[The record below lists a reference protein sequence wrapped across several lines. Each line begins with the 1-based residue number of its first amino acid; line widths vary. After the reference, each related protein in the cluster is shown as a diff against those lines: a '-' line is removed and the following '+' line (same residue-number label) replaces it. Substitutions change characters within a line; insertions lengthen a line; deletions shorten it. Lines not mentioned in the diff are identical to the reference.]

1 MRVLWICDSCSLQ
14 DDENN
19 LGLTARHEA
28 VLAQYGKGRID
39 LGIAYSADGKYD
51 SPIERK
57 GITYY
62 PVKASLGVDPDPEMW
77 TRAKEDLLRI
87 VDMFQPDLIQCFGA
101 EWPYGRIAESVQVPV
116 VIHMMGFL
124 NIYHLSIAMARGE
137 QFFHV
142 ADTQSGESIASKV
155 RSGLQDFIGAKI
167 LRRPKPLVPNVKEVQ
182 SITAERERGIMSV
195 NRHFIGRTE
204 WDKNIV
210 RYYSPGAKYYHVAE
224 AVKPGIYAAAG
235 RWSYH
240 YNGKLRLITYS
251 SGDDRKGNEI
261 ILRTAK
267 VLKEITGLAFEW
279 RVAGNREFFQYF
291 ETATGIRH
299 EDMNIEL
306 LGMIE
311 EDRIIAELTEADFFI
326 HPSIMDNSPHAI
338 CEAQLIGC
346 PVLASN
352 VGGVPQLVTDKVTGW
367 LYPYHEPHTLAF
379 LIANLCQSPDLL
391 SHVSRMETETAR
403 KRHDPQRIAED
414 LLETYEKIIQC
425 GHLSAE

>member
-14 DDENN
+14 NDEKN
-19 LGLTARHEA
+19 LGLTARYEA
-28 VLAQYGKGRID
+28 VLMQYGKRRID

-51 SPIERK
+51 GPIERN
-57 GITYY
+57 GIVYY
-62 PVKASLGVDPDPEMW
+62 PVKGSMGLNPSPEMW

-87 VDMFQPDLIQCFGA
+87 VDVFQPDLIQCFGA
-101 EWPYGRIAESVQVPV
+101 EWTYGRIAESVQIPV

-124 NIYHLSIAMARGE
+124 NIYFLSIAMARGE
-137 QFFHV
+137 QFLPV
-142 ADTQSGESIASKV
+142 KRSWTSILLTGRKKLRRFAAV
-155 RSGLQDFIGAKI
+155 KI
-167 LRRPKPLVPNVKEVQ
+167 LRRPKRSALSAREAQ
-182 SITAERERGIMSV
+182 DRMTERERGVMSV
-195 NRHFIGRTE
+195 NRFFTGRTE

-210 RYYSPGAKYYHVAE
+210 RYYSPGAKYYHIPE
-224 AVKPGIYAAAG
+224 LVKPGTYAAAG
-235 RWSYH
+235 SWSYH
-240 YNGKLRLITYS
+240 YNGKLRLLTYS

-267 VLKEITGLAFEW
+267 ILKEITGLAFEW
-279 RVAGNREFFQYF
+279 RVAGFREFFQYY
-291 ETATGIRH
+291 EAATGIRH

-311 EDRIIAELTEADFFI
+311 NDQIIEELTEADFFI

-391 SHVSRMETETAR
+391 THVSRMETEMAV